1 MKIVTVQ
8 KGYFD
13 GRIESLRFL
22 SEDGTVFSVD
32 LSNIT
37 NIRKSANKIIV
48 TYESDLISNDLG
60 KARLIAIQILCNNI
74 ELYLASRSNPLLT
87 SAGLDLSDI
96 HIYNT
101 ENKDEII
108 IISKETIL
116 TAMKEYKSVGVYS

>member
-48 TYESDLISNDLG
+48 TYESDLISNDLD

-87 SAGLDLSDI
+87 STGLDLSDI